1 MANGVKRFG
10 RTKKLHFVGIGGAG
24 MSGIAEILLTM
35 GYEVTGSDMAESD
48 TVAQLRSAGAG
59 VSIGHSA
66 DNVRDADVVV
76 VSSAIKPSNPEV
88 TQARV
93 SHIPVIPR
101 AEMLAELM
109 RMKHAITVAG
119 SHGKTTTTS
128 MIAVMLVRGG
138 FDPTIVI
145 GGKVDRF
152 GSGAKLGAG
161 DILVAEA
168 DESDGSFLNLY
179 PTVAVVTNIDAEH
192 LDHYGSFDGVKRAFV
207 QFINKTPFYGVTAL
221 CLDDPA
227 IQEIIPKITKRFVT
241 YGIKSSADLTA
252 REIRYDKFTTSFTVA
267 SKGAELGRVSIAMP
281 GAHNALN
288 ALAAMSVGM
297 ELGMEPS
304 GIIAALDGFAGVQ
317 RRCQVKGEA
326 GGVMV
331 IDDYGHHPNE
341 IRATVRAIKEGF
353 PDRRLVVVFQPHRY
367 TRTRDLMEEF
377 HTAFYGADELV
388 VMEVYAAGEAP
399 IEGVNGSL
407 IAQGVIEHGKK
418 GVKFAPDIGSALE
431 TLMGIL
437 RSGDITLT
445 LGAGSVTT
453 LGEKILSS
461 LSQRT
466 EA

>member
-48 TVAQLRSAGAG
+48 TVAQLRGAGAS

-66 DNVRDADVVV
+66 GNVRDADVVV

-128 MIAVMLVRGG
+128 MIAVMLAKGG
-138 FDPTIVI
+138 YDPTIVI

-179 PTVAVVTNIDAEH
+179 PTIAVVTNIDAEH
-192 LDHYGSFDGVKRAFV
+192 LDHYGSFDDVKRAFV

-227 IQEIIPKITKRFVT
+227 IQEIIPKITKRFAT
-241 YGIKSSADLTA
+241 YGIKSTADLTA
-252 REIRYDKFTTSFTVA
+252 REIRYDKFTTSFTVV

-331 IDDYGHHPNE
+331 VDDYGHHPNE

-388 VMEVYAAGEAP
+388 VMEVYAAGETP
-399 IEGVNGSL
+399 IEGVSGSL
-407 IAQGVIEHGKK
+407 IAEGVIEHGKK
-418 GVKFAPDIGSALE
+418 GVKFAPDIESALE

-437 RSGDITLT
+437 RSGDIALT

>member
-1 MANGVKRFG
+1 MINGVKRFG

-35 GYEVTGSDMAESD
+35 GYQVTGSDMAESD
-48 TVAQLRSAGAG
+48 TVQQLRGVGAS
-59 VSIGHSA
+59 VTIGHSA
-66 DNVRDADVVV
+66 GNVGDADVVV

-88 TQARV
+88 TQARI

-128 MIAVMLVRGG
+128 MIAVMLAKGG
-138 FDPTIVI
+138 YDPTIVI

-179 PTVAVVTNIDAEH
+179 PTIAVVTNIDAEH
-192 LDHYGSFDGVKRAFV
+192 LDHYKSFDNVKRAFV
-207 QFINKTPFYGVTAL
+207 EFINKTPFYGVTAL

-227 IQEIIPKITKRFVT
+227 IQEIIPKVTKRFRT
-241 YGIKSSADLTA
+241 YGIKSTADLTA
-252 REIRYDKFTTSFTVA
+252 REIRYDRFTTSFTVV
-267 SKGAELGRVSIAMP
+267 SQGAELGRVSIAMP

-288 ALAAMSVGM
+288 ALAAMSVGL
-297 ELGMEPS
+297 ELGMAPS
-304 GIIAALDGFAGVQ
+304 EIIAALDGFAGVQ
-317 RRCQVKGEA
+317 RRCQVKGEKD
-326 GGVMV
+326 GVMV
-331 IDDYGHHPNE
+331 IDDYGHHPSE
-341 IRATVRAIKEGF
+341 IRATLRGIKEGF

-377 HTAFYGADELV
+377 HTAFYDADELV

-399 IEGVNGSL
+399 IEGVSGSL
-407 IAQGVIEHGKK
+407 IVEGVIEHGKK
-418 GVKFAPDIGSALE
+418 GVKFAPDIETALDA
-431 TLMGIL
+431 LMGIL
-437 RSGDITLT
+437 KKGDITLT

-453 LGEKILSS
+453 LGEKTLAA
-461 LSQRT
+461 LSQR
-466 EA
+466 AGA

>member
-1 MANGVKRFG
+1 MTNGVKRFG

-48 TVAQLRSAGAG
+48 TVRQLREAGAR
-59 VSIGHSA
+59 VAIGHSA
-66 DNVRDADVVV
+66 DNVCDADVVV

-88 TQARV
+88 TQARL

-109 RMKHAITVAG
+109 RMKHAVTVAG
-119 SHGKTTTTS
+119 AHGKTTTTS
-128 MIAVMLVRGG
+128 MIAVMLAKGG
-138 FDPTIVI
+138 YDPTIVI

-179 PTVAVVTNIDAEH
+179 PTIAVVTNIDAEH
-192 LDHYGSFDGVKRAFV
+192 LDHYGSFDNVKRAFV
-207 QFINKTPFYGVTAL
+207 EFINKTPFYGVTAL

-227 IQEIIPKITKRFVT
+227 IQEIIPKITKRFRT
-241 YGIKSSADLTA
+241 YGIKSTADLTA
-252 REIRYDKFTTSFTVA
+252 REIRYDKFTTSFTVVRQ
-267 SKGAELGRVSIAMP
+267 GAELGRVSIAMP

-304 GIIAALDGFAGVQ
+304 DIIAALDGFAGVQ

-331 IDDYGHHPNE
+331 VDDYAHHPNE

-388 VMEVYAAGEAP
+388 VMEVYAAGETP
-399 IEGVNGSL
+399 IEGVSGAL
-407 IAQGVIEHGKK
+407 IVEGVIEHGKK
-418 GVKFAPDIGSALE
+418 GVKFAPDIESALDA
-431 TLMGIL
+431 LMGIL
-437 RSGDITLT
+437 KKGDIALT

-453 LGEKILSS
+453 LGEKTLAA

-466 EA
+466 RA

>member
-1 MANGVKRFG
+1 MTNGVKRFG
-10 RTKKLHFVGIGGAG
+10 RTKKLHFVGIGGSG

-48 TVAQLRSAGAG
+48 TVRQLRGAGAS
-59 VSIGHSA
+59 VSIGHAA
-66 DNVRDADVVV
+66 DNVGDADVVV

-88 TQARV
+88 TQARA

-109 RMKHAITVAG
+109 RMKHAVTVAG
-119 SHGKTTTTS
+119 AHGKTTTTS
-128 MIAVMLVRGG
+128 MIAVMLGKGG

-152 GSGAKLGAG
+152 GSGARLGGG

-179 PTVAVVTNIDAEH
+179 PTIAVVTNIDAEH
-192 LDHYGSFDGVKRAFV
+192 LDHYGSFDNVKRAFV
-207 QFINKTPFYGVTAL
+207 EFINKTPFYGVTAL

-227 IQEIIPKITKRFVT
+227 IQEIIPKITKRFRT
-241 YGIKSSADLTA
+241 YGIKSTADLTA
-252 REIRYDKFTTSFTVA
+252 REIRHDRFNTSFTVV
-267 SKGAELGRVSIAMP
+267 SEGAELGRVSIAMP

-288 ALAAMSVGM
+288 ALAAMSVGL
-297 ELGMEPS
+297 ELGMSPS
-304 GIIAALDGFAGVQ
+304 DIIASLDGFAGVQ

-326 GGVMV
+326 RGVMV

-341 IRATVRAIKEGF
+341 IRATLRAIKEGF

-377 HTAFYGADELV
+377 HTAFYDADELV
-388 VMEVYAAGEAP
+388 VMEIYAAGEAP
-399 IEGVNGSL
+399 IEGVSGRL
-407 IAQGVIEHGKK
+407 IVEGVIEHGKK
-418 GVKFAPDIGSALE
+418 GVKFAPDIDTALE
-431 TLMGIL
+431 ALL
-437 RSGDITLT
+437 EKLKQGDIALT
-445 LGAGSVTT
+445 LGAGNVTT
-453 LGEKILSS
+453 LGEKTLAALSN
-461 LSQRT
+461 RT

>member
-1 MANGVKRFG
+1 MTNGVKRFG
-10 RTKKLHFVGIGGAG
+10 RTKKLHFVGIGGSG

-48 TVAQLRSAGAG
+48 TVQQLRGAGAR
-59 VSIGHSA
+59 VSIGHAA
-66 DNVRDADVVV
+66 DNVGDADVVV
-76 VSSAIKPSNPEV
+76 VSSAINPSNPEV
-88 TQARV
+88 TQARA

-109 RMKHAITVAG
+109 RMKHAVTVAG
-119 SHGKTTTTS
+119 AHGKTTTTS
-128 MIAVMLVRGG
+128 MIAVMLGKGG

-152 GSGAKLGAG
+152 GSGARLGGG

-179 PTVAVVTNIDAEH
+179 PTIAVVTNIDAEH
-192 LDHYGSFDGVKRAFV
+192 LDHYGSFDNVKRAFV
-207 QFINKTPFYGVTAL
+207 EFINKTPFYGVTAL

-227 IQEIIPKITKRFVT
+227 IQEIIPKITKRFRT
-241 YGIKSSADLTA
+241 YGIKSTADLTA
-252 REIRYDKFTTSFTVA
+252 REIRHDRFNTSFTVV
-267 SKGAELGRVSIAMP
+267 SEGAELGRVSIAMP

-288 ALAAMSVGM
+288 ALAAMSVGL
-297 ELGMEPS
+297 ELGMPPS
-304 GIIAALDGFAGVQ
+304 DIIASLDGFAGVQ

-326 GGVMV
+326 RGVMV

-341 IRATVRAIKEGF
+341 IRATLRAIKEGF

-377 HTAFYGADELV
+377 HTAFYDADELV
-388 VMEVYAAGEAP
+388 VMEIYAAGEAP
-399 IEGVNGSL
+399 IEGVSGRL
-407 IAQGVIEHGKK
+407 IVEGVIEHGKK
-418 GVKFAPDIGSALE
+418 GVKFAPDIDAALE
-431 TLMGIL
+431 ALL
-437 RSGDITLT
+437 EKLKKGDIALT
-445 LGAGSVTT
+445 LGAGNVTT
-453 LGEKILSS
+453 LGEKTLAALSN
-461 LSQRT
+461 RT